1 MVSVWIRG
9 PEYKHAQ
16 KERNWLMQAQ
26 DEYFM
31 RLAIEEAKKAEALA
45 EVPIGAVLVHDGKVI
60 SSGYNLRETTQRSIT
75 HAEILVI
82 DQACGELGTWRL
94 ENAVL
99 YVTLEPCPMCAGA
112 IIQSRVK
119 KVVYG
124 AKDPKAGCAGTLM
137 NLLQDSRF
145 NHQTE
150 IVAGVLEEE
159 CGELLSSFFR
169 KLRQEKKKRKQRL
182 KTES

>member
-1 MVSVWIRG
+1 M
-9 PEYKHAQ
+9 
-16 KERNWLMQAQ
+16 Q
-26 DEYFM
+26 DEHFM
-31 RLAIEEAKKAEALA
+31 MLAIEEAKKAEALK
-45 EVPIGAVLVHDGKVI
+45 EVPIGAVLVLDGKVI
-60 SSGYNLRETTQRSIT
+60 AKGYNLRETTQRSIT

-82 DQACGELGTWRL
+82 DQACEALQTWRL
-94 ENAVL
+94 EEATL

-137 NLLQDSRF
+137 NILQDERF

-150 IVAGVLEEE
+150 VVSGIMEEE

-169 KLRQEKKKRKQRL
+169 KLRQQKKEKKQLR
-182 KTES
+182 ESNS